1 MLAVCF
7 EVFTIACTGLK
18 EESPISLSFW
28 SYIFGITFSLF
39 FFHFLFD
46 HTVIPDNTIDII
58 LYFEHAVLVSGI
70 TYFDIIALQNID
82 VSLYC
87 IASNVT

>member
-1 MLAVCF
+1 MCWTQRGKSHFFIILELHF
-7 EVFTIACTGLK
+7 WYNVF
-18 EESPISLSFW
+18 PV
-28 SYIFGITFSLF
+28 
-39 FFHFLFD
+39 FFHFLFN

-58 LYFEHAVLVSGI
+58 LYFGHVVLASGI
-70 TYFDIIALQNID
+70 TYFDIIALQNTD